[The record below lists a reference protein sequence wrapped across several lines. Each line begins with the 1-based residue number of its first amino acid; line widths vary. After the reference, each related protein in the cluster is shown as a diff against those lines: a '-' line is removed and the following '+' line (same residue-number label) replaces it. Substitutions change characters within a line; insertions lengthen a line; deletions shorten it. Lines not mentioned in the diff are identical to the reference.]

1 MIEFHRGNLFEADVE
16 ALVNTVN
23 TVGVM
28 GKGIALQF
36 SRQFPEI
43 QRPYEQA
50 CKDGSLQ
57 VGTVQSI
64 KLPLLSESHGPH
76 YVINFPTKQ
85 HWKGNS
91 QIDFIE
97 SGLDALKAEIAKL
110 GIKSIAIPPHWLR
123 TRWSIMGRSPEAD
136 FEFIE
141 RTS

>member
-1 MIEFHRGNLFEADVE
+1 MIEFHRGNLFEAEVE

-50 CKDGSLQ
+50 CKNGSLKI
-57 VGTVQSI
+57 GTIQSI
-64 KLPLLSESHGPH
+64 KLSLLSESHGPH

-85 HWKGNS
+85 HWK
-91 QIDFIE
+91 QC
-97 SGLDALKAEIAKL
+97 L
-110 GIKSIAIPPHWLR
+110 GMNRWRRRNRWRVVSKHVSLHRKSMFA
-123 TRWSIMGRSPEAD
+123 SDVM
-136 FEFIE
+136 
-141 RTS
+141 